1 MDFGVLN
8 DLVNK
13 PKKTD
18 ASKATRHSYI
28 EQIMLLLKEEG
39 FSPTAIKYLKGGFSY
54 AGAKPIALY
63 LQELP
68 EEKTEDEIN
77 RLLQSE
83 IFKGNDNSSAFRFG
97 VSLIAYSIELLGN
110 KKHLFAEL
118 IKLLPSFSRSKDN
131 NLLKDAPKI
140 FEKHFLDLVS
150 EKTIFPNLD
159 DMGVNQNHVSEFKN
173 LLTVI
178 LSKISKTYI
187 EKTKCVY
194 EWINVAVPNDETS
207 LTDNKTAGK
216 DENGFARQESLDS
229 AQSVAVEPLNVEP
242 LNSEEILKIITQ
254 MKIFANRLEVTA
266 KALDDSKR
274 DYCLLKEEKM
284 NLEKELKRLQDSLSD
299 EQQKY
304 EEAYNDIEQKK
315 VIIADLNVKL
325 HNAKNDL
332 AIREHESVLLT
343 EENER
348 LKSIMTVYSADKQN
362 SLTEQLNA
370 IASKLKTEYRDFK
383 DVEKKEMSIDL
394 GENFR
399 WQLQSIFGILA
410 RAGIDV
416 ETR

>member
-8 DLVNK
+8 DLLNK

-18 ASKATRHSYI
+18 ASKATRRSYI
-28 EQIMLLLKEEG
+28 EQVMLLLKEEG

-63 LQELP
+63 IQELP
-68 EEKTEDEIN
+68 EEKKVDEIN

-97 VSLIAYSIELLGN
+97 VSLTAYSIELLGN
-110 KKHLFAEL
+110 KKQLLAEL
-118 IKLLPSFSRSKDN
+118 IKLLPYFSRSKGN

-140 FEKHFLDLVS
+140 FEKHFLDTVS

-159 DMGVNQNHVSEFKN
+159 DMGLNQNFVSEFRN
-173 LLTVI
+173 LLTDI

-187 EKTKCVY
+187 VKAKQVY
-194 EWINVAVPNDETS
+194 EWINVAVPNDDAF

-216 DENGFARQESLDS
+216 DENGSARQELPKP
-229 AQSVAVEPLNVEP
+229 AQPVVVEPLNI
-242 LNSEEILKIITQ
+242 EELLKIITQ
-254 MKIFANRLEVTA
+254 MKLFADRLEATA
-266 KALDDSKR
+266 KAFDDSKR
-274 DYCLLKEEKM
+274 DYRLLKEEKISLERRLKCLQE
-284 NLEKELKRLQDSLSD
+284 NLLSEQHKNEKAS
-299 EQQKY
+299 
-304 EEAYNDIEQKK
+304 NDIEEKK
-315 VIIADLNVKL
+315 SIIADLNIKL
-325 HNAKNDL
+325 NDTRNIVATKEQENAIL
-332 AIREHESVLLT
+332 S

-370 IASKLKTEYRDFK
+370 IALNLKTEYKDFT
-383 DVEKKEMSIDL
+383 DAKEMEMTTDL

-399 WQLQSIFGILA
+399 LQLQSVFAILSKS
-410 RAGIDV
+410 GIDM
-416 ETR
+416 EKR